1 MRKKLLTLVASLS
14 VALGTVATPVIA
26 ETHERL
32 DATTQHPLFIL
43 DDRPVLGGIENVYY
57 SDIPELEGVAFT
69 GKIDTG
75 ADTTSMHAI
84 DVHVYS
90 TNPKYEGLRDEA
102 FLEKMVAEYGG
113 PKSNWWLESYGEVAE
128 EVAGFVTF
136 VIPHPYTGEK
146 IYVELPLAR
155 PSVVRSRT
163 SEKPIYRPVV
173 RIPMTIAGE
182 TVMTEVNLTDRAHF
196 SSPILIGKTFLREHA
211 WVFTGY
217 DFLQSKSESQLI
229 GKKEVLDIE
238 GLPHTTS
245 LSLANRYTIF
255 HATDVQLDED
265 EQQVS
270 FTLHGDND
278 KAQEMTLP
286 VVRLAN
292 ISGNER
298 PLVYLPVDFG
308 PLGTKMVLAYPD
320 DRSDNS
326 SLLRLGH
333 EILNQWFVIDTD
345 KKQWLNGEGQTY
357 QEAVSDGALVVSPV
371 EEISVDGIPMDAEP
385 SFVVQTS
392 LLKVPDYRLT
402 KKGKKEF
409 VTYSLI
415 DQRGE
420 PVSVTKPVE
429 RKVRVGDEVR
439 PIINS
444 ELTLGKVT
452 DDREIALTR
461 LSENEENP
469 YFVLGQTL
477 VKAQVLVDTRT
488 DHILDSYPLFKAGY
502 IEQATVE
509 GLTFPVKLDTGADIT
524 SISATN
530 IQQFERDG
538 TPMVTFDYSNRS
550 GQEQEFTLE
559 VVDIMRIKAKKGEE
573 TNVRPVVMMNI
584 KLGDVEKKV
593 RVNLQDRSRF
603 EYSMILGK
611 NFLKYGAVVSSDEQ
625 YIYTTKPE

>member
-1 MRKKLLTLVASLS
+1 MRKTVLTLVASLS
-14 VALGTVATPVIA
+14 LALGTAVPAA
-26 ETHERL
+26 SAQSYEHL
-32 DATTQHPLFIL
+32 DATTQHPLFML

-90 TNPKYEGLRDEA
+90 TNPKYEGLKDEA
-102 FLEKMVAEYGG
+102 FLEKMVEEYGG
-113 PKSNWWLESYGEVAE
+113 PKSNWWLDSYDEVAE

-136 VIPHPYTGEK
+136 AIPHPYTGEHVD
-146 IYVELPLAR
+146 VELPLSR

-173 RIPMTIAGE
+173 KLPMTIAGE

-217 DFLQSKSESQLI
+217 DFLQSKSDSQLI
-229 GKKEVLDIE
+229 GKREVLNIE
-238 GLPHTTS
+238 GLPYTTS
-245 LSLANRYTIF
+245 LSFANRYTIF
-255 HATDVQLDED
+255 HATDVKVDEEAD
-265 EQQVS
+265 TVN
-270 FTLHGDND
+270 FTLHSDD
-278 KAQEMTLP
+278 ESKPMTLP
-286 VVRLAN
+286 LVRMLKV
-292 ISGNER
+292 SGNER
-298 PLVYLPVDFG
+298 PLVYLPVEFG
-308 PLGTKMVLAYPD
+308 ELGTKMVLAYPD

-326 SLLRLGH
+326 SELRLGH

-345 KKQWLNGEGQTY
+345 KKQWLNGKGKSY
-357 QEAVSDGALVVSPV
+357 QQAVSEGALVVSPV
-371 EEISVDGIPMDAEP
+371 EEIQVEGIPMDAEP

-392 LLKVPDYRLT
+392 LLKVKDYRLT

-409 VTYSLI
+409 VTFSLT

-420 PVSVTKPVE
+420 PVRITKPVE

-439 PIINS
+439 PIINT
-444 ELTLGKVT
+444 ELTMADVT
-452 DDREIALTR
+452 DDRDVALTK
-461 LSENEENP
+461 LGAKEPEP
-469 YFVLGQTL
+469 YFVLGQSL
-477 VKAQVLVDTRT
+477 VKNEVLVDTRT

-524 SISATN
+524 SISATD

-538 TPMVTFDYSNRS
+538 VPMASFTYSNRS

-559 VVDIMRIKAKKGEE
+559 VVDVMRIKAKKGEE
-573 TNVRPVVMMNI
+573 TNVRPVVMMNV
-584 KLGDVEKKV
+584 KLGNVEKKV

-625 YIYTTKPE
+625 YIYTSKPE